1 MSYWTDM
8 RTPTEAEL
16 VVGFYDLTN
25 YTAFGQR
32 ATPLQVLDVMTR
44 YHAFAGQL
52 FHAAGGIL
60 IKTAGDAGLFAFRDI
75 DADKA
80 VQAAVDL
87 QTEGDQWLG
96 EVNYKGRVR
105 TVMHFGPCALGM
117 IGGPGREMLDIMGK
131 TVNIVGAMRTEG
143 YLALT
148 PALFR
153 RLGPETRTRFKKH
166 TPPVSYIGV
175 EDPCPRTTT

>member
-16 VVGFYDLTN
+16 VVGMYDLTN

-32 ATPLQVLDVMTR
+32 ATPLEVLDVMTR

-60 IKTAGDAGLFAFRDI
+60 IKTAGDAGLFAFRDA
-75 DADKA
+75 DADTA
-80 VQAAVDL
+80 VQKALDL
-87 QTEGDQWLG
+87 QADGDRWLA

-105 TVMHFGPCALGM
+105 TVMHLGPCALGLM
-117 IGGPGREMLDIMGK
+117 GGPGREMLDIMGK

-143 YLALT
+143 YLAVT

-153 RLGPETRTRFKKH
+153 RLGSDMRAHFKKH

-175 EDPCPRTTT
+175 DDPRPRATT